1 MKTTVE
7 IRDDIFRR
15 AKAAAALRGIK
26 FKDLV
31 EEGLLCKLS
40 ETEPDSEAKPVVT
53 AWDLM
58 KDGCGIVSSGISDL
72 GSNNKHL
79 EGLGRDSMGHR

>member
-15 AKAAAALRGIK
+15 AKAKAALRGIK

-40 ETEPDSEAKPVVT
+40 EPDIASEPKQAVSVY
-53 AWDLM
+53 DLM
-58 KDGCGIVSSGISDL
+58 KDSIGIVSSGIGDL
-72 GSNNKHL
+72 STNPKHMK
-79 EGLGRDSMGHR
+79 GYGRDSKSHR

>member
-15 AKAAAALRGIK
+15 AKSEAALRGIK

-31 EEGLLCKLS
+31 EEGLLSKLS
-40 ETEPDSEAKPVVT
+40 EAVQASESGPVVT

-72 GSNNKHL
+72 STNPKHM
-79 EGLGRDSMGHR
+79 EGYGKNSTRHR

>member
-15 AKAAAALRGIK
+15 AKAEAALRGIK
-26 FKDLV
+26 FKALV

-40 ETEPDSEAKPVVT
+40 EAEQPSGSKPMIT

-58 KDGCGIVSSGISDL
+58 KDGCGIVSSGIGDL
-72 GSNNKHL
+72 STNPKHMKGYGKDTNSN
-79 EGLGRDSMGHR
+79 R

>member
-15 AKAAAALRGIK
+15 AKAQAALRGIK

-40 ETEPDSEAKPVVT
+40 EVEKPSESGPVVT

-58 KDGCGIVSSGISDL
+58 KDGCGIVSSGLGDL
-72 GSNNKHL
+72 STNPKHM
-79 EGLGRDSMGHR
+79 EGYGKDSKRHR

>member
-31 EEGLLCKLS
+31 EEGLLSKLS
-40 ETEPDSEAKPVVT
+40 ETELDSESKSVVT

-72 GSNNKHL
+72 GSNKKHL